1 VEIPEDTLR
10 NELLNLLGFTEA
22 FLESLVDG
30 LIVLD
35 TSGRIVLVN
44 KAFCRITGFEEK
56 ELLESGIPYPFWPP
70 EYHEEFGDGLKK
82 NLGEDFK
89 GEFATIHTRKDG
101 ERFSVAIST
110 SAIRNSEGKV
120 ISHLGLMQDLTLKS
134 AEPPLKD
141 NHFGFFTTLHYRR
154 QYLERILDNIGDP
167 IFMKDQESHLLLVND
182 AFCAAFGLKKSEIIG
197 KTLAEDVS
205 PEERESFLK
214 IDREVLNSGVENVN
228 EETLTVRGGDTR
240 IISTKK
246 SRFTDE
252 AGNHFLIGIIRDITE
267 RKRAEQ
273 ALEDRARRSEIKKD
287 AILKL
292 AGMAQD
298 DLQETFRRI
307 TKLAAQTLELER
319 VSIWKFTNSGNE
331 ILCEALYIENEG
343 QHRRGDRLT
352 RADCPNYFKL
362 LEQQK
367 SVLVPNAQ
375 EDPATAD
382 FGPGYLKPNGIKS
395 LMDVFVYSAH
405 QPYGILCFEHVGPG
419 IRSWTAEDLEFAS
432 SMANVVSLMVES
444 NERKKAEEQIRQA
457 NLELSKANKELDALR
472 KRLEQENMYLRNELD
487 LAFNYQEMVYS
498 SQAISQ
504 VLTEVE
510 QVAATN
516 ATVLLQGE
524 SGTGKELLARAIHNI
539 SPRSGKPM
547 IKVNCA
553 AIPGELLESELFGH
567 KKGAFTGAVSNK
579 VGKFELADGGTLFLD
594 EIGELPLEMQPKLLR
609 FLQEGEI
616 EVVGGTEVR
625 KLDVRII
632 AATNRYLK
640 EEVEKGDFREDLYFR
655 INVFPIEVPPLRER
669 KEDIPILVE
678 HFMDKFNRKYGKNI
692 SFVTEEAMSQL
703 KQYEWPGNIREL
715 ENLLERATIV
725 SQGETLVIPGF
736 ESQSQKSKMPLRNN
750 NLSLTTVQRNH
761 ILHVLDMC
769 DWKITGQGGA
779 AELLDMRPSTLR
791 DRMQK
796 LGIERPG

>member
-1 VEIPEDTLR
+1 MDIPNDTLR
-10 NELLNLLGFTEA
+10 NELLNLLGFTDA
-22 FLESLVDG
+22 FLESLMDG

-35 TSGRIVLVN
+35 TTGKIILVN
-44 KAFCRITGFEEK
+44 PAFCRITGFEEK
-56 ELLESGIPYPFWPP
+56 ELLGSGIPYPFWPP
-70 EYHEEFGDGLKK
+70 EFQEEFGEGLKK
-82 NLGEDFK
+82 SLGENFK
-89 GEFATIHTRKDG
+89 GEYATTHTRKDG

-110 SAIRNSEGKV
+110 SAIQNPEGEV
-120 ISHLGLMQDLTLKS
+120 IAHLGLMQDLTFKRTGMALK
-134 AEPPLKD
+134 E
-141 NHFGFFTTLHYRR
+141 NQFGFFTTLHYRR
-154 QYLERILDNIGDP
+154 QYLERVLDNIGDP
-167 IFMKDQESHLLLVND
+167 IFMKDQGSRLLLVND
-182 AFCAAFGLKKSEIIG
+182 AFCSAFGLRKPDIIG

-214 IDREVLNSGVENVN
+214 IDKEVLKTGIENVN
-228 EETLTVRGGDTR
+228 EETLTVRGGETR
-240 IISTKK
+240 VISTKK
-246 SRFTDE
+246 TRFTDE

-273 ALEDRARRSEIKKD
+273 ALENSARRSEKKKD

-292 AGMAQD
+292 AGMAQEE
-298 DLQETFRRI
+298 LQETFREI
-307 TKLAAQTLELER
+307 TKLAAETLETER
-319 VSIWKFTNSGNE
+319 VSIWKFTDSGSE
-331 ILCEALYIENEG
+331 IRCEDLFIASEG
-343 QHRRGDRLT
+343 QHHRGDRLS
-352 RADCPNYFKL
+352 RRDCPNYFKL

-367 SVLVPNAQ
+367 SIRVPNAL
-375 EDPATAD
+375 EHPATSD
-382 FGPGYLKPNGIKS
+382 FGEGYLKPNGIKS
-395 LMDVFVYSAH
+395 LMDVFVYSARE
-405 QPYGILCFEHVGPG
+405 PYGILCFEHVGPD
-419 IRSWTAEDLEFAS
+419 IRNWTAEDQEFAS

-444 NERKKAEEQIRQA
+444 SERKKAEEQIRQA
-457 NLELSKANKELDALR
+457 NLELSKANKELDTLR
-472 KRLEQENMYLRNELD
+472 KRLEQENMYLRDELD
-487 LAFNYQEMVYS
+487 LVFNYQEMVYS
-498 SQAISQ
+498 SPAFSQ

-553 AIPGELLESELFGH
+553 AIPAELLESEFFGH

-625 KLDVRII
+625 QLDVRVI
-632 AATNRYLK
+632 AATNRNLK
-640 EEVEKGDFREDLYFR
+640 EEVGKGTFREDLFFR

-678 HFMDKFNRKYGKNI
+678 HFVDKFNREYGKNI

-703 KQYEWPGNIREL
+703 KQYDWPGNIREL
-715 ENLLERATIV
+715 ENLLERASIL
-725 SQGETLVIPGF
+725 SPGDTLVIPGF
-736 ESQSQKSKMPLRNN
+736 ESESQKFKRPVRHNS
-750 NLSLTTVQRNH
+750 LSLATVQRNH
-761 ILHVLDMC
+761 ILHVLELS
-769 DWKITGQGGA
+769 DWKITGPGGA
-779 AELLDMRPSTLR
+779 AELLDLKPSTLR